1 MSLHFSYTPV
11 TCGFHVTMMSPL
23 GSYPEHS
30 VILDDAALVV
40 ERDLC
45 YSVVRIVKE
54 DWGFSEVDSLSPLE
68 IPFLASLL
76 LLRVGLPYPFGGL
89 TLRADGPEPLT
100 ADLLQECR
108 GHLIKQLGE
117 WHAERVPASP
127 WGWAASIHT
136 PPILGG
142 HAYDLSGAGDV
153 AEGVREYW
161 AKLESA
167 NPVMLR
173 GLGSLLKA
181 QMAWKH
187 GEFTDAACMF
197 LWIALDAAHSLT
209 LQKLRES
216 GVNNPTSRDAS
227 THFNSIAGYETP
239 WEKFFE
245 DDYEN
250 RIRFLHPEN
259 RFGAEVRPQL
269 LADDYLELNDVLIPY
284 FEYLITGRFEDPTA
298 GDGPL

>member
-1 MSLHFSYTPV
+1 MPLEYSYTPV
-11 TCGFHVTMMSPL
+11 PCGFHVTMMSPL

-30 VILDDAALVV
+30 IILDNAALVL

-45 YSVVRIVKE
+45 YSVVRIVTE
-54 DWGFSEVDSLSPLE
+54 DWGFSEVDDLSPLE
-68 IPFLASLL
+68 IPFFTSLL
-76 LLRVGLPYPFGGL
+76 LSRAGLPYPFGGV
-89 TLRADGPEPLT
+89 TLKAEKSEPLT
-100 ADLLQECR
+100 VELLQECR
-108 GHLIKQLGE
+108 EHLLKQIGE
-117 WHAERVPASP
+117 WKAHWGSAST
-127 WGWAASIHT
+127 WGWAASIHA

-142 HAYDLSGAGDV
+142 HAYERSGASDV
-153 AEGVREYW
+153 AETVREIW
-161 AKLESA
+161 TKLSSA
-167 NPVMLR
+167 GPVMLR

-181 QMAWKH
+181 QMVWKH
-187 GEFTDAACMF
+187 GEFTDAALMF

-216 GVNNPTSRDAS
+216 GVNNPTSQEAS
-227 THFNSIAGYETP
+227 IHFNTIAGYETP

-250 RIRFLHPEN
+250 RIRFIHPDN

-284 FEYLITGRFEDPTA
+284 FKYLITGRFEDPSAA
-298 GDGPL
+298 GC